1 MERIEILNVIQNALR
16 EVLDGEDIELS
27 ENMSPSDIEDWDSL
41 AHFQLVMELQS
52 VLDIK
57 FSSQQI
63 QSWKNVGSIIDS
75 VISLK

>member
-1 MERIEILNVIQNALR
+1 MERIVILNVIQNALR
-16 EVLDGEDIELS
+16 EVLDGEYIELS